1 MKEPKHK
8 VYPGARV
15 EPKVQAKLGAWII
28 NPNPEYAKV
37 KNIYFIDSFL
47 QKRFLASPQAGGGG
61 WYNLRF
67 LALGKNTTATTFLIL
82 KSKM

>member
-8 VYPGARV
+8 EYPGARV

-47 QKRFLASPQAGGGG
+47 QKRFFSITPGRGGGG
-61 WYNLRF
+61 IIYDF
-67 LALGKNTTATTFLIL
+67 
-82 KSKM
+82 

>member
-1 MKEPKHK
+1 MKEPRNK

-37 KNIYFIDSFL
+37 KNMYFI
-47 QKRFLASPQAGGGG
+47 
-61 WYNLRF
+61 
-67 LALGKNTTATTFLIL
+67 
-82 KSKM
+82 